1 MIGTIQKPIGPVES
15 QPGGRSAGSGV
26 RRVSGN
32 FWLRLM
38 FWWTQ
43 YCPPVVL
50 FTRPVFMWFA
60 WRYSKVLRRGT
71 LANARRIL
79 GEHSSPRQRE
89 ALAKSVIRNFYLS
102 VYELGRHVRQTR
114 EQLAKQ
120 VDEVSNRQRYDD
132 ARAQKRG
139 AIIVT
144 AHLGGFELGMVSL
157 AEIEKRVHVVYH
169 RDAIPRFDRLRS
181 RLRNLIGVVESPVD
195 DGWSL
200 WIRLRDA
207 LLADEVVVLQADR
220 VMPGQRGQRVRFF
233 DGHIEM
239 PAGPIKLALATGA
252 PIIPILSIRTAVGR
266 VKIVI
271 EEAIF
276 VSRADGPVNGAHPA
290 FRHIA
295 SAIER
300 HVRANPEQWS
310 MVYPV
315 WCEDQIDGP
324 VTN

>member
-1 MIGTIQKPIGPVES
+1 MIGTIQKPIRPVES
-15 QPGGRSAGSGV
+15 QPDGRPVGSAV
-26 RRVSGN
+26 RRVSAS
-32 FWLRLM
+32 FWLRFM

-43 YCPPVVL
+43 YCPPIVL
-50 FTRPVFMWFA
+50 FTRPFFMWGA

-79 GEHSSPRQRE
+79 GEHSSAQQRE

-102 VYELGRHVRQTR
+102 VYELGRNVRRTR
-114 EQLAKQ
+114 KQLAKQ
-120 VDEVSNRQRYDD
+120 IDEVSNRQRYYD

-139 AIIVT
+139 AIVVT
-144 AHLGGFELGMVSL
+144 AHLGGFELGMMSL
-157 AEIEKRVHVVYH
+157 AEKEKRVHVVYH

-195 DGWSL
+195 DGWPL
-200 WIRLRDA
+200 WIRMRDA
-207 LLADEVVVLQADR
+207 LVADEVVVLQADR
-220 VMPGQRGQRVRFF
+220 VMPGQRGQRVPFF

-239 PAGPIKLALATGA
+239 PVGPVKLALATGA
-252 PIIPILSIRTAVGR
+252 PIIPILSIRTSVGR

-315 WCEDQIDGP
+315 WCEDKIDGP
-324 VTN
+324 VAN

>member
-1 MIGTIQKPIGPVES
+1 MIGTIQKPIGPAEGQS
-15 QPGGRSAGSGV
+15 DSRPAGSRV
-26 RRVSGN
+26 RRASAN
-32 FWLRLM
+32 FWLRFM

-50 FTRPVFMWFA
+50 FTRPFFLWFA

-79 GEHSSPRQRE
+79 GEHSSPDDRE

-114 EQLAKQ
+114 EQLAKKI
-120 VDEVSNRQRYDD
+120 DEVSNRQRYYD

-139 AIIVT
+139 AIVVT
-144 AHLGGFELGMVSL
+144 AHLGGFELGMMAL
-157 AEIEKRVHVVYH
+157 AEKENRVHVVYH

-181 RLRNLIGVVESPVD
+181 RLRNLIGVVESPLD
-195 DGWSL
+195 DGWPL

-207 LLADEVVVLQADR
+207 LSEDEVVVLQADR
-220 VMPGQRGQRVRFF
+220 IMPGQRGEHVPFF

-239 PAGPIKLALATGA
+239 PAGPVKLALATGA

-276 VSRADGPVNGAHPA
+276 VSRADGPVNETHPA
-290 FRHIA
+290 LRHIA
-295 SAIER
+295 SGR
-300 HVRANPEQWS
+300 RATRAGKSPA
-310 MVYPV
+310 MV
-315 WCEDQIDGP
+315 DGLP
-324 VTN
+324 RLV

>member
-1 MIGTIQKPIGPVES
+1 MIGTIQEPIGPVES
-15 QPGGRSAGSGV
+15 QPEPRAVESGV
-26 RRVSGN
+26 RRMSAS
-32 FWLRLM
+32 FWLRFM

-43 YCPPVVL
+43 YYPRFVL
-50 FTRPVFMWFA
+50 VTRPLFLWFA

-79 GEHSSPRQRE
+79 GEHSSTRQRE

-102 VYELGRHVRQTR
+102 VYELGQHVRQTR

-120 VDEVSNRQRYDD
+120 IDGVSNRERYFDV
-132 ARAQKRG
+132 RAQKRG
-139 AIIVT
+139 AIVVT
-144 AHLGGFELGMVSL
+144 AHLGGFELGML
-157 AEIEKRVHVVYH
+157 ALSEKEKRVHVVYH

-181 RLRNLIGVVESPVD
+181 RLRNLIGVIESPVD

-220 VMPGQRGQRVRFF
+220 IMPGQRGQRVPFF

-239 PAGPIKLALATGA
+239 PPGPVKLALATGA

-295 SAIER
+295 SALER

>member
-1 MIGTIQKPIGPVES
+1 MIGMIQDPIGPVES
-15 QPGGRSAGSGV
+15 HPDGGTVRSGV
-26 RRVSGN
+26 RHVSGN

-50 FTRPVFMWFA
+50 FTRPFFMWGA

-79 GEHSSPRQRE
+79 GEHSSAQQRE

-120 VDEVSNRQRYDD
+120 IDEVSNRQRYFD

-144 AHLGGFELGMVSL
+144 AHLGGFELGMISL
-157 AEIEKRVHVVYH
+157 AEKEKRVHVVYH

-195 DGWSL
+195 DGWPL
-200 WIRLRDA
+200 WIRMRDA
-207 LLADEVVVLQADR
+207 LVADEVVVLQADR
-220 VMPGQRGQRVRFF
+220 VMPGQRGQRVSFF

-239 PAGPIKLALATGA
+239 PAGPVKLALATGA
-252 PIIPILSIRTAVGR
+252 PIIPILSIRTEVGR

-290 FRHIA
+290 FRYIA

-315 WCEDQIDGP
+315 WCEDQVDGP